1 MPSLKEYKAKLASLK
16 NTRKMTKTMK
26 MVSASKLYKTMDAQ
40 RKASAMAEQLKRM
53 ISNLAGSVDPASS
66 PLFQKR
72 PNPRRILVLL
82 ITSDKG
88 LCGGFNNNLIK
99 FAARWMAAPD
109 REGQDITLSC
119 CGRRGHLFFRSRKNI
134 HRFYDGV
141 TQKPGYHHA
150 EEIGADLRREFTG
163 GAFDEVYLAY
173 NHFINPISQK
183 PVMEKILPVEPQE
196 LETASGTLPATSSLQ
211 SNYLLEPSREVLLER
226 LLPMTVNF
234 KIYYALLEN
243 AAGENGARMTAMD
256 NATTNASKL
265 IDLYTLLRNR
275 ARQAAITKELIE
287 IISGAEAL
295 KS

>member
-40 RKASAMAEQLKRM
+40 RKATAMAEQIKKTV
-53 ISNLAGSVDPASS
+53 SNLTNAIDPEVN
-66 PLFQKR
+66 PLLKKSEKPQR
-72 PNPRRILVLL
+72 ALVLI

-88 LCGGFNNNLIK
+88 LCAGFNNNLIK
-99 FAARWMAAPD
+99 FVGRWISEPSQKAK
-109 REGQDITLSC
+109 EITFC
-119 CGRRGHLFFRSRKNI
+119 TCGRRGHIFIRSRKKILRN
-134 HRFYDGV
+134 FEGV
-141 TQKPGYHHA
+141 TNKPGFHHA
-150 EEIGADLRREFTG
+150 EEISALLREEFLSG
-163 GAFDEVYLAY
+163 NFDEVYLAY

-183 PVMEKILPVEPQE
+183 PELEKILPIEPSE
-196 LETASGTLPATSSLQ
+196 IAATPGEIRAD
-211 SNYLLEPSREVLLER
+211 YILEPPREELLKW
-226 LLPMTVNF
+226 LLPMTVTF

-256 NATTNASKL
+256 AATTNASKL

>member
-26 MVSASKLYKTMDAQ
+26 MVSASKLYRTMDAQ
-40 RKASAMAEQLKRM
+40 RKATAMAEQLKKM
-53 ISNLAGSVDPASS
+53 ISHLAGSVDPTGN
-66 PLFQKR
+66 PLFRVNPQ
-72 PNPRRILVLL
+72 PRRILVLL

-99 FAARWMAAPD
+99 FIHRWMESPE
-109 REGQDITLSC
+109 REGREIVLSC
-119 CGRRGHLFFRSRKNI
+119 CGRRGHLFFRNRRAI
-134 HRFYDGV
+134 HRHYDGV
-141 TQKPGYHHA
+141 TQKPGFHHA
-150 EEIGADLRREFTG
+150 ELIGKEMREEFIAG
-163 GAFDEVYLAY
+163 DFDEIYLAY

-183 PVMEKILPVEPQE
+183 PVLEKVLPIEPQE
-196 LETASGTLPATSSLQ
+196 IIAEPGAPTTAPA
-211 SNYLLEPSREVLLER
+211 NYLFEPSREELLAR
-226 LLPMTVNF
+226 LVPMTVNF

-256 NATTNASKL
+256 NATSNASKM
-265 IDLYTLLRNR
+265 IELYTLLRNR